1 MCILKLSL
9 PVNPFSEFRCSLI
22 FHVLCDSSQRD
33 DKGEVPQH
41 SREAQEV
48 AAACGQDVLGPGTM
62 LPSQCSSED
71 AHLTASWPEARG
83 CTPEFTLSPASGTL
97 HLWGRSAAREES
109 ALPKD
114 RCSDSIS
121 FQTLTVSTS
130 DAGDTREHIILK
142 GQSPAFSFPE
152 VIQELQDLTVDLIQ
166 WWQSQLRHV
175 DWTSSFESY
184 FIS

>member
-33 DKGEVPQH
+33 DKGEIPQH

-48 AAACGQDVLGPGTM
+48 AAACGQDVLGPRTM

-71 AHLTASWPEARG
+71 AHLTASWPEARD

-130 DAGDTREHIILK
+130 DAGDTREHIVLK

-175 DWTSSFESY
+175 DWMSSFELY